1 MNKNNE
7 NNENNEITPKKTL
20 RLLNKAFIIILNQN
34 NYHYIDLDTK
44 KSLYDGF
51 YAGFNLLMKLSDLPD
66 NIKYHLIAKKQLV
79 DSQYTKN
86 FANTKFKLYFL
97 KNKANQKNTENLKK
111 ETNEY
116 LNKKAKKLENLN
128 ALILKKKVT
137 ELSSNE
143 KKFLNAQIIKKLLN

>member
-1 MNKNNE
+1 MNENNE

-66 NIKYHLIAKKQLV
+66 NINDVTDSILDEVVECEHNGKDCNQQCTTAFRILPNELALYPSCHPPERLNTSKSLV
-79 DSQYTKN
+79 PET
-86 FANTKFKLYFL
+86 TPLPVLPRFL
-97 KNKANQKNTENLKK
+97 SGLCLPRPASGLRPE
-111 ETNEY
+111 
-116 LNKKAKKLENLN
+116 
-128 ALILKKKVT
+128 
-137 ELSSNE
+137 
-143 KKFLNAQIIKKLLN
+143 

>member
-1 MNKNNE
+1 MNENNE

-86 FANTKFKLYFL
+86 IANTNFKLYFL